1 MPTSSPTEQLL
12 VERVGAVL
20 TLTFNRPDQRNAM
33 TWEMYDGLE
42 RACEQADGDDD
53 VRVVVLKAAGTKA
66 FVAGTDIA
74 QFQEFSRGEDGVSY
88 EARIAEIMSSLLRLS
103 KPTVASVQGFCV
115 GAGIALAAA
124 CDLRVAT
131 SDARF
136 GAPIARTLGNCL
148 SEGTT
153 ALLVHHLGPSRVSDL
168 VLRARLFRADEL
180 AGSGFL
186 NEVCEPEQLEEV
198 TDSVVQTLLGHA
210 PLTMWAT
217 KTTLRRH
224 LLGPAGEPSDQEVV
238 ARVYGSD
245 DFRAGVAAFTAKATP
260 DWSGR

>member
-1 MPTSSPTEQLL
+1 MPTSTPTDQLL
-12 VERVGAVL
+12 VEQAGGVL

-42 RACEQADGDDD
+42 RACQEADRDDD
-53 VRVVVLKAAGTKA
+53 VRVVVLRAAGEKA

-74 QFQEFSRGEDGVSY
+74 QFRDFASGQDGVAY
-88 EARIAEIMSSLLRLS
+88 EARIAEIMGSLLRLS

-131 SDARF
+131 RGARF

-148 SEGTT
+148 SEGTV
-153 ALLVHHLGPSRVSDL
+153 ALLVQHLGPSRVSDL
-168 VLRARLFRADEL
+168 LMRARLFGAEEL
-180 AGSGFL
+180 HAAGFL
-186 NEVCEPEQLEEV
+186 NEVCAQEELEGV

-217 KTTLRRH
+217 KTTLRRR
-224 LLGPAGEPSDQEVV
+224 LLGTEGEPSDEEVV
-238 ARVYGSD
+238 ARVYGSE
-245 DFRAGVAAFTAKATP
+245 DFRAGVAAFTSKGSPAWT
-260 DWSGR
+260 GR

>member
-1 MPTSSPTEQLL
+1 MPTSTPTEQLL
-12 VERVGAVL
+12 VEQAGGVL
-20 TLTFNRPDQRNAM
+20 TLTFNRPGQRNAM

-42 RACEQADGDDD
+42 RACREADRDDD
-53 VRVVVLKAAGTKA
+53 VRVVVLRAAGTKA

-74 QFQEFSRGEDGVSY
+74 QFREFSSGEDGVAY
-88 EARIAEIMSSLLRLS
+88 EARISEIMGSLLRLS

-124 CDLRVAT
+124 CDLRVAA
-131 SDARF
+131 SNARF

-148 SEGTT
+148 SEGTV

-168 VLRARLFRADEL
+168 VLRARLFGAEEL

-186 NEVCEPEQLEEV
+186 NEVCEPDQLDQV
-198 TDSVVQTLLGHA
+198 TQSVVQTLLGHA

-217 KTTLRRH
+217 KTTLRRQ
-224 LLGPAGEPSDQEVV
+224 LLGPDGEPSDEDVI

-245 DFRAGVAAFTAKATP
+245 DFRAGVAAFTSKGAP
-260 DWSGR
+260 DWAGR